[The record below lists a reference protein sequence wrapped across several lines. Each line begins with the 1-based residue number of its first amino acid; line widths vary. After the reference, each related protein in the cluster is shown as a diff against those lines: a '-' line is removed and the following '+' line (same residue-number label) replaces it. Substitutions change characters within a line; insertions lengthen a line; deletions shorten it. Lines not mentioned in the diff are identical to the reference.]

1 MSPLRS
7 GILAE
12 VISNHAELPV
22 EQQVKSK
29 SNKHWSKTNNQ
40 RAKTNKQQPKYNK
53 QEAKTNKQQTTS
65 KN

>member
-12 VISNHAELPV
+12 VISNPAELPV
-22 EQQVKSK
+22 ELITK
-29 SNKHWSKTNNQ
+29 NLNYLSKTNNQ
-40 RAKTNKQQPKYNK
+40 RAKTNKQQPKYNN